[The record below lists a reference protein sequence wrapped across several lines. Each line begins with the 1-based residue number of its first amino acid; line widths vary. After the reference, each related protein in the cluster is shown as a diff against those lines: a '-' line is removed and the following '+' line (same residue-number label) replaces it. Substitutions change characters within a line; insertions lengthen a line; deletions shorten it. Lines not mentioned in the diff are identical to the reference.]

1 MMARLRSAAITV
13 AWTTVV
19 WYLALAAT
27 GTRAGTRTFD
37 FAADPPAGLLTGLYG
52 AERAP
57 DGMTYAWSEPRY
69 GLTLPG
75 MDRTR
80 PWQVTFRQR
89 AARPDGSTPA
99 LTISVDGIV
108 VARTTLAHDMAE
120 TVIDVRE
127 RSGSGATHVTLQV
140 ESAYVP
146 EGDPRQLGALIDQ
159 ISIAPAAEGLHWPT
173 AALVLAT
180 WPLLLLAAVW
190 GVMQPSTSARLVI
203 PALTAVTTAA
213 VTLHGFSGF
222 APAAPLVPAC
232 TAAAAG
238 LITAW
243 LTRSLPVG
251 AWVVGV
257 TGAAVWIKLLILGH
271 PAMPI
276 GDAMFQAHRF
286 QYVLGGT
293 WYFTSVTPGDYLFPY
308 APGLFGVAA
317 LFQGL
322 ADSTLERMTLL
333 RALTTGAEGVVVA
346 SLAIWIG
353 RVWPHAVRA
362 GVIAVVAYHVLP
374 VPWAVLATGNLTNMF
389 GQTVA
394 LAAVVL
400 IATSKTT
407 WTRAAVA
414 AGVISLAVLSHTG
427 TFVLLSA
434 HLGLC
439 GLVLAARPG
448 TRRDGLW
455 LLATLAAALLVAIGL
470 YYGHFGEVYRDAWT
484 RITAE
489 TGQAT
494 AAAGGRTP
502 AERLGDVPRLLGLY
516 YSIWALG
523 VAALGAVAARHVT
536 DARSGPLLATWAIST
551 VGFLILG
558 VISPVDFRHYYAAA
572 PLVAVA
578 VGLGVGEAE
587 RQSRVGLIIAGLALA
602 ATAWQTWL
610 QALERLG

>member
-1 MMARLRSAAITV
+1 MARLRSAAVTV

-19 WYLALAAT
+19 WYLALAGA
-27 GTRAGTRTFD
+27 GTRAGVRTFE
-37 FAADPPAGLLTGLYG
+37 FSADPPAGLFTGLYG

-57 DGMTYAWSEPRY
+57 DGTTYAWSEPRY

-75 MDRTR
+75 LDRTR
-80 PWQVTFRQR
+80 RWHVTFRQR
-89 AARPDGSTPA
+89 AARPDGSTPGLIVA
-99 LTISVDGIV
+99 VDGIV
-108 VARTTLAHDMAE
+108 TARTTLPHDMAE
-120 TVIDVRE
+120 TVVEVPE
-127 RSGSGATHVTLQV
+127 RAGDEATYVTLQV
-140 ESAYVP
+140 ETPYVP
-146 EGDPRQLGALIDQ
+146 DGDPRQLGALIDAV
-159 ISIAPAAEGLHWPT
+159 SIAPTSEGLHWPT
-173 AALVLAT
+173 QAVMRAT
-180 WPLLLLAAVW
+180 WPLLALVLLW
-190 GVMQPSTSARLVI
+190 GLLRPPLGVMFVATTVI
-203 PALTAVTTAA
+203 CVATAA
-213 VTLHGFSGF
+213 VIVHGLGGV
-222 APAAPLVPAC
+222 APSSPLVPAV
-232 TAAAAG
+232 TATLAGAIAAWMTRNHAQTS
-238 LITAW
+238 LI
-243 LTRSLPVG
+243 VG
-251 AWVVGV
+251 I

-286 QYVLGGT
+286 QYVLSGT
-293 WYFTSVTPGDYLFPY
+293 WYFTSITPGDYLFPY

-317 LFQGL
+317 LLQGL

-346 SLAIWIG
+346 GLAIWIG
-353 RVWPHAVRA
+353 RAWPHAVRA
-362 GVIAVVAYHVLP
+362 GAIAVVAYHVLP

-394 LAAVVL
+394 LAAVLLV
-400 IATSKTT
+400 AGGGAT

-439 GLVLAARPG
+439 GLLLSARPD

-455 LLATLAAALLVAIGL
+455 LLATLATAVVVSIGL

-523 VAALGAVAARHVT
+523 LAALGAVAARHIA
-536 DARSGPLLATWAIST
+536 DSRSGPLLTTWAIST
-551 VGFLILG
+551 VGFLVLG
-558 VISPVDFRHYYAAA
+558 VVSPVDFRHYYAAA
-572 PLVAVA
+572 PLVAIA

-587 RQSRVGLIIAGLALA
+587 RQSRVGLLLAGLALA

-610 QALERLG
+610 QAMERLG